1 MTMINLK
8 DHYPFCREDC
18 CMDVSEDLAE
28 LFAACDRR
36 EAAYRSRVHY
46 HKAYYSLDRG
56 DGVEHLALHESES
69 PEETCVQNEAKR
81 ELYAAMRKLPGKQ
94 QRRIYAYFFM
104 GMSMTEIAAAE
115 GVGCATISQSIHAG
129 IRNLEKSLKTSEK
142 GAKTKR

>member
-1 MTMINLK
+1 
-8 DHYPFCREDC
+8 
-18 CMDVSEDLAE
+18 MDVSEELAE

-36 EAAYRSRVHY
+36 EAAYRSRVRY

-56 DGVEHLALHESES
+56 DGIEHLALHVGES
-69 PEETCVQNEAKR
+69 PEEICVQNEAKR
-81 ELYAAMRKLPGKQ
+81 ELYAAMQKLPNKQ

-129 IRNLEKSLKTSEK
+129 IRNLEKSLRNAEK
-142 GAKTKR
+142 GAKYKR

>member
-1 MTMINLK
+1 M
-8 DHYPFCREDC
+8 E
-18 CMDVSEDLAE
+18 VSEDLAE

-36 EAAYRSRVHY
+36 EAAYRSRVRY

-56 DGVEHLALHESES
+56 DRIENMALHVSES
-69 PEETCVQNEAKR
+69 PEEICVQNEVKR
-81 ELYAAMRKLPGKQ
+81 ELYAAMRKLPNKQ

-129 IRNLEKSLKTSEK
+129 IRNLEKSLGNAEK
-142 GAKTKR
+142 GGKR

>member
-18 CMDVSEDLAE
+18 CMEVSEDLAE

-36 EAAYRSRVHY
+36 EAAYRSRVRY

-56 DGVEHLALHESES
+56 DGIENAALHVGES
-69 PEETCVQNEAKR
+69 PEEICVQNEAKR
-81 ELYAAMRKLPGKQ
+81 ELYEAMRRLSGKQ

-104 GMSMTEIAAAE
+104 GMNMTEIAAAE
-115 GVGCATISQSIHAG
+115 GVGCATISESIHAG
-129 IRNLEKSLKTSEK
+129 IRNLEKYLRISEK
-142 GAKTKR
+142 GTKTNR

>member
-1 MTMINLK
+1 
-8 DHYPFCREDC
+8 
-18 CMDVSEDLAE
+18 MDVSEELAE

-36 EAAYRSRVHY
+36 EAAYRSRVRY

-56 DGVEHLALHESES
+56 DGVEHLALHMGES
-69 PEETCVQNEAKR
+69 PEEICVQNEAKR
-81 ELYAAMRKLPGKQ
+81 ELYAAMRKLPNKQ

-129 IRNLEKSLKTSEK
+129 IRNLEKKLRKC
-142 GAKTKR
+142 